1 MTMTM
6 GTITVRRYAIGVITP
21 ITRMPAHPTVITVLP
36 GSLAACSSAP
46 DRGMGGATGTAGAA
60 TATAAAMAIAVD
72 TPTVDAAGLKDAA
85 AMVDAPPMAATESA
99 AAMVAQLAA
108 LTVAAA

>member
-1 MTMTM
+1 
-6 GTITVRRYAIGVITP
+6 
-21 ITRMPAHPTVITVLP
+21 
-36 GSLAACSSAP
+36 
-46 DRGMGGATGTAGAA
+46 
-60 TATAAAMAIAVD
+60 MAIAVD